1 MDINAVR
8 LIYFSPTHTTRKVLE
23 GVARGLGCSSVVH
36 VDLTGPES
44 ARLDYEPVRNELAVL
59 AAPVYGGRLPRD
71 AAARL
76 RRVRGE
82 DSPAVVVV
90 VYGNRAYED
99 ALLELRDL
107 ALETGFTPMAA
118 GAFIGEHSYSRSS
131 LPVAADRPD
140 AEDLSLAE
148 AFGKRIAA
156 KLHGVRGLDAMRPI
170 GVPGN
175 FPYHEINILQN
186 IAPST
191 DQETC
196 VMCEECASVCPTAA
210 ITFDGVVE
218 TDPGACI
225 RCCACVRACPV
236 GARALDDPRVM
247 KLITWLNANCQD
259 RKAPETYL

>member
-1 MDINAVR
+1 MDIDAVQ
-8 LIYFSPTHTTRKVLE
+8 LIYFSPTHTTKQVLE
-23 GVARGLGCSSVVH
+23 AVARGLGFSSVGH

-44 ARLDYEPVRNELAVL
+44 ARRDYEPVRGELAVL
-59 AAPVYGGRLPRD
+59 AAPVYGGRLPVD

-82 DSPAVVVV
+82 NALAVVVV

-107 ALETGFTPMAA
+107 ALETGFTPVAA
-118 GAFIGEHSYSRSS
+118 GAFIGEHSYSRDA
-131 LPVAADRPD
+131 LPVAVGRPD
-140 AEDLSLAE
+140 SEDLNRAE
-148 AFGKRIAA
+148 AFGKAIGD
-156 KLHGVRGLDAMRPI
+156 KLKSMGSLDAVEPI
-170 GVPGN
+170 GVPGQ
-175 FPYHEINILQN
+175 FPYHALNILQN

-196 VMCEECASVCPTAA
+196 TLCEECASVCPTAA
-210 ITFDGVVE
+210 ITFDGVVT

-236 GARALDDPRVM
+236 GARTLDDPRVM
-247 KLITWLNANCQD
+247 KLVHWLNANCQE